1 MLSFCDSHFEV
12 IGENEDEDDDSVP
25 ERTVTDNNSY
35 AKAAYEVIQ
44 KEIKRD
50 MYAIKAKTTS
60 TDRRIDAMNK
70 RITTLAKTADST
82 TDSMA
87 CMKQDMA
94 AIMAMMKEM
103 ASKGK
108 KGKNIRKKGCPRRLG
123 EVGRG
128 PGKGWLVEKVI
139 IRPEARGIMP
149 CLLG

>member
-108 KGKNIRKKGCPRRLG
+108 KGKKRSRFRRYKEERMSKKTGRSGQRPRKGL
-123 EVGRG
+123 VG
-128 PGKGWLVEKVI
+128 
-139 IRPEARGIMP
+139 
-149 CLLG
+149 